1 MIRRLLRKPL
11 AEAERRLA
19 VALGPLIAERP
30 GDEYE
35 LRRVCMYPDCRAQ
48 VGPTNTRPREWGE
61 PRVEE
66 SHGICASCMIAY
78 HSGDGELVMNMN
90 DFGRVPR
97 TATGPMD
104 DGTRCARPV
113 VESPEVIR

>member
-30 GDEYE
+30 GDDYE

-66 SHGICASCMIAY
+66 SHGICASCWVEH
-78 HSGDGELVMNMN
+78 HSGRTTLELDID
-90 DFGRVPR
+90 DFGQGAQNV
-97 TATGPMD
+97 
-104 DGTRCARPV
+104 ARLV
-113 VESPEVIR
+113 K